1 MKILVVD
8 NIRFTGE
15 LIAST
20 LQLES
25 TVREAHVA
33 TDIDE
38 TRAKLAQ
45 QDYDVLLLN
54 GALPDGAALTLT
66 QHVAEERPHTQVIV
80 YGLENLDTLVLSY
93 CEAGAVGYLS
103 REDTAN
109 RLVNAVQA
117 AAQGEAF
124 ASPHVTKLLMTR
136 MAELT
141 SLLDDM
147 EMDLDNYEELTARQK
162 EVLHLIAEGM
172 TNEEIAEQLVVA
184 VGTVKNH
191 VHNVLDKLNLVSR
204 QDAATYLSLVRA
216 EQESLPSSVPE

>member
-20 LQLES
+20 LQLEP
-25 TVREAHVA
+25 TMRVAHVA

-38 TRAKLAQ
+38 TRAQLTQ
-45 QDYDVLLLN
+45 QNYDVVLLN

-66 QHVAEERPHTQVIV
+66 QYVAEEHPHTQVIV

-103 REDTAN
+103 SEDTAN
-109 RLVNAVQA
+109 RLVKAVQA

-141 SLLDDM
+141 TLLDDM

-162 EVLHLIAEGM
+162 EVLHPIAEGM

-216 EQESLPSSVPE
+216 EQESPS